1 MTFMGAMND
10 VTDDVIEY
18 RVLCE
23 LGRWPRSMLA
33 LQSLSVFCHAG

>member
-23 LGRWPRSMLA
+23 LGRWGLA
-33 LQSLSVFCHAG
+33 KTITVEILVEIEV